1 MLRIIGKMLF
11 VLVGLLEK
19 ALLFTLE
26 KTNLFLKKS
35 YNEEKKGKTKVDIF
49 LDKAR
54 DMLEQDF
61 LTKSSINIDTYIND
75 KLDEIIFFRELLK
88 EFSFPVKRVEQLKS
102 MENEIFKQLLAY
114 SELQKGNTK
123 AEVALIGGFNS
134 GKSKIINSFLKEE
147 VCPSNPNPTT
157 SSVTKFYFSNNKIIT
172 LDGKKISY
180 QEYTEK
186 VRHKNLGKDTK
197 TYFFKYGHS
206 ADIFNS
212 IVLYDTPGF
221 GNAANRNDD
230 KVTEEILQDVDVV
243 IYTIDAIKGVLDAE
257 DVKRLKK
264 LKGQKNKKFYC
275 IVNKAD
281 EKSPVA
287 IAKIEKEIEKIALF
301 DTVIAY
307 SAKNV
312 LEASTHFSIEKFCES
327 TKKKIYEKSI
337 FESVIK
343 GEIQKGRRN
352 KEYYRLLLDDQSIDD
367 KAINAIIQRD
377 KLGKIFDDIAMQ
389 KHHILEKSFTENE
402 KQYKLRAKNLLNDI
416 LSEID
421 TFGEADK
428 KSEIEKELEEA
439 RDEIVEFESFRLN
452 AIKIIAKNGYGRSLK
467 PYKVSKT
474 EKSFTF
480 NPYYKIGLSK
490 SLFDEEIS
498 ELKEIFEEI
507 YIFAKEKLSFIEIK
521 YDISLV
527 YLDIENWKNS
537 NLYESIIDISTAL
550 DFKSVGTSYSNYYSD
565 GYTFYY
571 DNKEKAF
578 EKIDS
583 LVKFIDENI
592 DRFFAEA
599 ILPSGELYSMNH
611 DTIVKKAG
619 MIDQGEIL
627 KNKSKKKV
635 KEKIQNHLK
644 GEKNV

>member
-1 MLRIIGKMLF
+1 MLF

-197 TYFFKYGHS
+197 TYFFEYGHS

-230 KVTEEILQDVDVV
+230 KVTEEILKDVDVV

-281 EKSPVA
+281 EKSPIA

-307 SAKNV
+307 SAK
-312 LEASTHFSIEKFCES
+312 KC
-327 TKKKIYEKSI
+327 
-337 FESVIK
+337 
-343 GEIQKGRRN
+343 
-352 KEYYRLLLDDQSIDD
+352 
-367 KAINAIIQRD
+367 
-377 KLGKIFDDIAMQ
+377 
-389 KHHILEKSFTENE
+389 
-402 KQYKLRAKNLLNDI
+402 
-416 LSEID
+416 
-421 TFGEADK
+421 
-428 KSEIEKELEEA
+428 
-439 RDEIVEFESFRLN
+439 
-452 AIKIIAKNGYGRSLK
+452 
-467 PYKVSKT
+467 P
-474 EKSFTF
+474 
-480 NPYYKIGLSK
+480 
-490 SLFDEEIS
+490 
-498 ELKEIFEEI
+498 
-507 YIFAKEKLSFIEIK
+507 
-521 YDISLV
+521 
-527 YLDIENWKNS
+527 
-537 NLYESIIDISTAL
+537 
-550 DFKSVGTSYSNYYSD
+550 
-565 GYTFYY
+565 
-571 DNKEKAF
+571 
-578 EKIDS
+578 
-583 LVKFIDENI
+583 
-592 DRFFAEA
+592 
-599 ILPSGELYSMNH
+599 
-611 DTIVKKAG
+611 
-619 MIDQGEIL
+619 
-627 KNKSKKKV
+627 
-635 KEKIQNHLK
+635 
-644 GEKNV
+644 